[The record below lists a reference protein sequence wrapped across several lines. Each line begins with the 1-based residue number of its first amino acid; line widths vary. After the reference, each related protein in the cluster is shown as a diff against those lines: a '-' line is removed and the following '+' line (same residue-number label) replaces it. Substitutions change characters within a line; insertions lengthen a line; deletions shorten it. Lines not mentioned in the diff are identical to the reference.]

1 MPEKRTCVDN
11 AVYKVAKKM
20 LADIVER
27 FIDDPETQIRFERLL
42 RPYARYLEVGLP
54 YQHKVL
60 LAIDQA
66 TQDDLIKFGFWPAV
80 STFRAQLLAGQIS
93 PHPESVCPKCRSP
106 RIDLEAD
113 GTIVACR
120 QCGWKIYEPAGKT
133 FDESDVEAR
142 FE

>member
-1 MPEKRTCVDN
+1 MPDNRLCVDN
-11 AVYKVAKKM
+11 AVYKVAKQM
-20 LADIVER
+20 LAGIIER
-27 FIDDPETQIRFERLL
+27 FIDDHETQIRFEKLL
-42 RPYARYLEVGLP
+42 RPYARYLEIGLP

-80 STFRAQLLAGQIS
+80 STFRSQLLSGQIS
-93 PHPESVCPKCRSP
+93 PRPEPTCPKCRSP

-113 GTIVACR
+113 GTVVACR
-120 QCGWKIYEPAGKT
+120 QCGWKIYGSPGKS
-133 FDESDVEAR
+133 FDESDIEAR